1 MKNYILTMDIGGTT
15 FTTALFDKN
24 LNQLAVSNESFI
36 KDYKN
41 RKDLISAFSVQMK
54 RLYRE
59 YKININEIVG
69 LGISAPG
76 PLDSLKGMILNT
88 PNLTLLQ
95 NTNLTQLME
104 NELGIPVKMEND
116 ANLFVYG
123 EWFKHYHKE
132 SVIVGLTLGSGLGVG
147 VVINGK
153 VFTGAHGMGA
163 EYGIS
168 PVKWGVW
175 EDEISIEGIEKLSTI
190 EFSEVK
196 SPEALFKIAE
206 EGDKKALRI
215 WEQFG
220 HKLGLVSS
228 HIINLLDPAVIILG
242 GGISKAYPYFNSS
255 MKKVLNEYSP
265 SFTYHS
271 IKIEESL
278 NHLTSIHL
286 GAALLLSNTIS
297 TKNYKV
303 WDLNGL

>member
-15 FTTALFDKN
+15 FTSALFDKR
-24 LNQLAVSNESFI
+24 LNQLAMSNESYI
-36 KDYKN
+36 NDYKS
-41 RKDLISAFSVQMK
+41 KTDLITAFSSQLK
-54 RLYRE
+54 
-59 YKININEIVG
+59 KILHEHNISIDKIIG

-76 PLDSLKGMILNT
+76 PQDNLKGLILET
-88 PNLTLLQ
+88 PNLTILQ
-95 NTNLTQLME
+95 NTNLTHLIE
-104 NELGIPVKMEND
+104 AELGIPVKMEND
-116 ANLFVYG
+116 ANLFVCG
-123 EWFKHYHKE
+123 EWYRKYRKE
-132 SVIVGLTLGSGLGVG
+132 SVITGLTLGSGLGVG
-147 VVINGK
+147 VVISGK

-286 GAALLLSNTIS
+286 GAALLLSNKIS
-297 TKNYKV
+297 TKNYEV
-303 WDLNGL
+303 WG